1 MKIEMPIL
9 IEAADT
15 ERRTITGRIVPWNE
29 PGNTSAGRVVFRE
42 NSINIADPAK
52 IFLLSEHT
60 KQKPIGRMTDVQADS
75 AGLIA
80 TFKYANT
87 TAGNDHLVEAAEGLR
102 PGLSVGVVVRDFENI
117 GGTMFVNAADLQEVS
132 QVHKPAFES
141 AEITDVVASESETE
155 PSSGGAE
162 TQTERETDMTEP
174 VNESAPVAEVT
185 AAESGI
191 QTAPAGVAYTAPR
204 SPIVDGNSYLEHAV
218 KAANGDR
225 DSAIYV
231 AAADDSTATNTGLT
245 LPRTMN
251 EFVTNTFSGRPAISA
266 IRQER
271 LIESGMSFYIP
282 TMVGGTAPTVAETA
296 EGAAPSE
303 TGMTSSYQTVT
314 VKKYAGRQVVSV
326 ELIDRSSPEFWNE
339 LMREMRKAYEKATD
353 TAVVTALTAS
363 GTAGTAVAATAAGLQ
378 SFIATESAAAYA
390 GTGGDF
396 AENLLVS
403 ADQWAAIMGY
413 ADSTGR
419 ALYTAANPQNNA
431 GVASPRNIRGD
442 VLGLNL
448 IVDHNISTS
457 GVVDNSAF
465 IIAPEAVTWYESPVT
480 ELRAN
485 LLSSGEVEVMLYAY
499 GAIAVKK
506 AAGVRKFNLT

>member
-1 MKIEMPIL
+1 MPIL

-60 KQKPIGRMTDVQADS
+60 KQKPIGKMTNVEADA
-75 AGLIA
+75 AGLTA
-80 TFKYANT
+80 TFKYSNT
-87 TAGNDHLVEAAEGLR
+87 TAGNDHLIEAVEGLR
-102 PGLSVGVVVRDFENI
+102 PGLSVGVVVRDFENL

-141 AEITDVVASESETE
+141 AEITDVIASDQETE
-155 PSSGGAE
+155 PSTDGADNV
-162 TQTERETDMTEP
+162 TEGKPDMTEP
-174 VNESAPVAEVT
+174 VNEAAELT
-185 AAESGI
+185 AADSGI

-231 AAADDSTATNTGLT
+231 AAADDSTTTNTGLT

-266 IRQER
+266 IRNER

-303 TGMTSSYQTVT
+303 TGMTSSYQTVS
-314 VKKYAGRQVVSV
+314 VKKYAGRQVISV

-353 TAVVTALTAS
+353 TAVVTALTSS
-363 GTAGTAVAATAAGLQ
+363 GTLGTGVAATAAGLQ
-378 SFIATESAAAYA
+378 SFIATESAAAYS

-419 ALYTAANPQNNA
+419 ALYTAANPQNNP
-431 GVASPRNIRGD
+431 GVASPRNVRGD
-442 VLGLNL
+442 VLGLSL
-448 IVDHNISTS
+448 IVDHNIATS

-465 IIAPEAVTWYESPVT
+465 IISPEAATWYESPVT

-485 LLSSGEVEVMLYAY
+485 LLSSGEVEVMLYSY

-506 AAGVRKFNLT
+506 AAGIRRFNLS

>member
-1 MKIEMPIL
+1 MKITMPIM

-29 PGNTSAGRVVFRE
+29 VGNTSAGRVVFRE
-42 NSINIADPAK
+42 NSINIADPSK

-60 KQKPIGRMTDVQADS
+60 RQKPIGKMTNVEPYDN
-75 AGLIA
+75 GLMA

-87 TAGNDHLVEAAEGLR
+87 TAGNDHLIEAAEGLR
-102 PGLSVGVVVRDFENI
+102 PGLSVGVIVRDFENV

-141 AEITDVVASESETE
+141 AEILDVVASENPE
-155 PSSGGAE
+155 PSPDGAE
-162 TQTERETDMTEP
+162 PAHEKDTDMTEP
-174 VNESAPVAEVT
+174 VNETVAVAEVT

-191 QTAPAGVAYTAPR
+191 STAPAGVAYTSPR
-204 SPIVDGNSYLEHAV
+204 SPIIDGNSYLEHAV

-225 DSAIYV
+225 DSAIYI
-231 AAADDSTATNTGLT
+231 AAADDSTANNTGLT
-245 LPRTMN
+245 LPRTMQ
-251 EFVTNTFSGRPAISA
+251 EFVTTTFSGRPAISA
-266 IRQER
+266 IRSER
-271 LIESGMSFYIP
+271 LIDDGMSFNIP

-296 EGAAPSE
+296 EAAAPSE
-303 TGMTSSYQTVT
+303 TGMTSSYQTVN
-314 VKKYAGRQVVSV
+314 VKKYAGRQVISV
-326 ELIDRSSPEFWNE
+326 ELIDRSSPAFFNE
-339 LMREMRKAYEKATD
+339 LLREMRKAYEKATD
-353 TAVVTALTAS
+353 AAVVAALTS
-363 GTAGTAVAATAAGLQ
+363 GGTLGTGVAATAAGLQ
-378 SFIATESAAAYA
+378 SFIATESAAAYS

-413 ADSTGR
+413 ADTTGR
-419 ALYTAANPQNNA
+419 ALYTAANPSNNP
-431 GVASPRNIRGD
+431 GVASPTSTRGS

-457 GVVDNSAF
+457 GIVDNSAF
-465 IIAPEAVTWYESPVT
+465 IISPEAVTWYESPVT

-485 LLSSGEVEVMLYAY
+485 LLNSGEVEVMLYAY

-506 AAGVRKFNLT
+506 AAGIRRWNTV